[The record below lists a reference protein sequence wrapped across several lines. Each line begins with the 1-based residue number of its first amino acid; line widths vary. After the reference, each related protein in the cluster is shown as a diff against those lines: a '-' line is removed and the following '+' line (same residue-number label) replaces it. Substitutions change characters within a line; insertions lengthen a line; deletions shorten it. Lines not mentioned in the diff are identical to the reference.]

1 VLDVLSAEV
10 ILLLLFINFEQI
22 ELVHAVK
29 HFTDVVFYIDVIYLQ
44 LFGGLFD
51 MIDFVHLLLFVDDV
65 VAVKKDNYAL
75 SKQSNTSY
83 FRLYTRSSLA
93 KFDGMPAIKG
103 TGASSIF
110 SKLKGSSGR
119 ITCSHLNGYRKDT
132 RDSMTYP
139 TAT

>member
-1 VLDVLSAEV
+1 MLDVLSAEA
-10 ILLLLFINFEQI
+10 ILFILFMNFEQI
-22 ELVHAVK
+22 ELVHVGK
-29 HFTDVVFYIDVIYLQ
+29 HFTDVVFYIDVVGLQ
-44 LFGGLFD
+44 LFGGFFD
-51 MIDFVHLLLFVDDV
+51 MVDFVHLLLLVYDV
-65 VAVKKDNYAL
+65 VAVKKDKYAL

-119 ITCSHLNGYRKDT
+119 ITCSHLSGYRKDT